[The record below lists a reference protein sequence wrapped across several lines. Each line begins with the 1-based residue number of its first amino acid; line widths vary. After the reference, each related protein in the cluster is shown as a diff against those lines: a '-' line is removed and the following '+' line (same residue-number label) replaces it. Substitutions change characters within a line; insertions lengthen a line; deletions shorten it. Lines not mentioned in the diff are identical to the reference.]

1 MEIVN
6 GKEVQDLYVVRVD
19 TGLDKN
25 NEAYMQLHISS
36 DENAQ
41 SSAFRLFCRPDD
53 ENVQNWFADTDRF
66 FEDGAKK
73 RTVLESALPIGQGRL
88 MQVTFAPCE
97 YKIGTSGATFIKN
110 SENRVIL
117 GADGSAK
124 AYAAAMV
131 QRVYQSESCVGFY
144 SNFKTSDDYRKY
156 VMFRLTRS
164 ELESFMEKLNATS
177 DKSEDD

>member
-1 MEIVN
+1 MEIVS

-41 SSAFRLFCRPDD
+41 SSTFRLFCRPDD
-53 ENVQNWFADTDRF
+53 DNVQNWFDDTDQF

-73 RTVLESALPIGQGRL
+73 RTVLESAVPIGRGRL

-97 YKIGTSGATFIKN
+97 YKIGDKGTTFVKN

-131 QRVYQSESCVGFY
+131 QRVYQSTSCVGFY
-144 SNFKTSDDYRKY
+144 SNFKASEDYRKH
-156 VMFRLTRS
+156 VMFRLDRS
-164 ELESFMEKLNATS
+164 ELESFMEKLNASSAMT
-177 DKSEDD
+177 EDD